1 MGMLDIRRP
10 DLSRGSNIDQKL
22 QLVLDAV
29 EQMSKQFQH
38 ALNHL
43 GEESL
48 SDELKEVLNKLK
60 ADQAIAQ
67 NAVSKQLLTSVQK
80 ELEKKITSKADAKA
94 EKDGKATDLWTLV
107 LALCS
112 GDEAAGSLDNSAVLA
127 NGKGIQLKSG
137 CTLTTATGKFAIAG
151 DGGMTAQDASF
162 TGSLTKD
169 GQNIL
174 TSRDIVVATSTPSNP
189 TAGMIWIEPTTSN
202 AGWNTCTVHYY
213 KG

>member
-1 MGMLDIRRP
+1 MGILDIRRP
-10 DLSRGSNIDQKL
+10 DLSRGTSVDQKL

-60 ADQAIAQ
+60 ADQSIAQ

-80 ELEKKITSKADAKA
+80 DLEKRITGKADAKA
-94 EKDGKATDLWTLV
+94 EKDGKETDLWTLV

-112 GDEAAGSLDNSAVLA
+112 GDEAAGSLDNRAVA
-127 NGKGIQLKSG
+127 VNGNGIQLKSG
-137 CTLTTATGKFAIAG
+137 GNLTTTSGKFSIAG
-151 DGGMTAQDASF
+151 DGGMTAKDASF
-162 TGSLTKD
+162 TGTLTKD
-169 GQNIL
+169 GKSVL
-174 TSRDIVVATSTPSNP
+174 TSSDIVVATSTPSNP
-189 TAGMIWIEPTTSN
+189 TAGMVWIEPTTSN

>member
-10 DLSRGSNIDQKL
+10 DLSRGTNVDQKL

-48 SDELKEVLNKLK
+48 SEELKEVLNKLK
-60 ADQAIAQ
+60 ADQSVAQ

-80 ELEKKITSKADAKA
+80 ELEKKITGKANAKG
-94 EKDGKATDLWTLV
+94 EKDGKETDLWTLV
-107 LALCS
+107 LALCN
-112 GDEAAGSLDNSAVLA
+112 GDEAVGSLDNVAVA
-127 NGKGIQLKSG
+127 VNGNGIQLKSG
-137 CTLTTATGKFAIAG
+137 TLTTKSGGLAINS
-151 DGGMTAQDASF
+151 DGSMTARDAAF
-162 TGSLTKD
+162 TGSLTK
-169 GQNIL
+169 GGKSVL
-174 TSRDIVVATSTPSNP
+174 TSGDIVVATSTPASP